1 MKQVSNL
8 PRRVDAEEHSP
19 MPRDVSAGQA
29 RQPVDTSKREIGIV
43 GVPMD
48 LGAGRRGV
56 DMGPSAI
63 RYAGL
68 EHDLRALG
76 LCVIDYHNISVPGP
90 ESGDVGNPRAKFEQ
104 LIETACIELR
114 GRVGEIV
121 RAGQF
126 PLVLGGDHSIAM
138 GTVAGLLDAWGDVGV
153 LWIDAHGDI
162 NTPETTPSGNVH
174 GMPVAAL
181 LGKAGIGARL
191 DWDTRHI
198 RPERLVLLGTRTLDP
213 GERRIIREL
222 GIRMFTMSEIDQRGM
237 TPVVRDAIEVLKGPG
252 GIHVSFDI
260 DAVDPLEAPGVGT
273 PWPGGLTYREAHLA
287 MELLAATGLVTS
299 MEVVEVNP
307 IADHENRTARLA
319 AELILSAL
327 GRTIA

>member
-1 MKQVSNL
+1 
-8 PRRVDAEEHSP
+8 
-19 MPRDVSAGQA
+19 
-29 RQPVDTSKREIGIV
+29 
-43 GVPMD
+43 MD

-56 DMGPSAI
+56 DMGPFAI

-68 EHDLRALG
+68 VAELEALG
-76 LCVIDYHNISVPGP
+76 LSVTDYNNIAVPGP
-90 ESGDVGNPRAKFEQ
+90 ESGDVGKPGAKFEQ
-104 LIETACIELR
+104 LIETACLELR
-114 GRVGEIV
+114 IRVGKIV

-138 GTVAGLLDAWGDVGV
+138 GTVAGLLDAWQDVGV

-191 DWDTRHI
+191 GWDTRHI

-222 GIRMFTMSEIDQRGM
+222 GIRMFTMSEIDQRGVM
-237 TPVVRDAIEVLKGPG
+237 PVVREALELLDGPG

-287 MELLAATGLVTS
+287 MELVAATGQVSS

>member
-1 MKQVSNL
+1 MTQAKSP
-8 PRRVDAEEHSP
+8 PRAK
-19 MPRDVSAGQA
+19 AA
-29 RQPVDTSKREIGIV
+29 REIGIV

-68 EHDLRALG
+68 EHDLQAMG
-76 LCVIDYHNISVPGP
+76 FTVKDYQNIAVPGP
-90 ESGDVGNPRAKFEQ
+90 ESADVGNPQAKFDQ

-114 GRVGEIV
+114 GKVAEIA
-121 RAGQF
+121 RGSAF

-162 NTPETTPSGNVH
+162 NTPETSPSGNVH

-181 LGKAGIGARL
+181 LGLGEAGLGSRL
-191 DWDTRHI
+191 GWDKRRI
-198 RPERLVLLGTRTLDP
+198 RPERLVLFGTRTLDP
-213 GERRIIREL
+213 GERRIIADL
-222 GIRMFTMSEIDQRGM
+222 GIRMFTMSQIDQMGV
-237 TPVVRDAIEVLKGPG
+237 TAAVREAISLLGGPG
-252 GIHVSFDI
+252 GIHVSLDM

-273 PWPGGLTYREAHLA
+273 PWPGGLTFREAHLA
-287 MELLAATGLVTS
+287 MELLAAAGQVSS

-307 IADHENRTARLA
+307 IHDHENRTAKLA
-319 AELILSAL
+319 ADLILSAL

>member
-1 MKQVSNL
+1 MNYR
-8 PRRVDAEEHSP
+8 P
-19 MPRDVSAGQA
+19 VSA
-29 RQPVDTSKREIGIV
+29 REIGIV

-48 LGAGRRGV
+48 LGSGRRGV
-56 DMGPSAI
+56 DMGPFAI

-68 EHDLRALG
+68 EHELTALG
-76 LCVIDYHNISVPGP
+76 LCVTDFQNITVPGP
-90 ESGDVGNPRAKFEQ
+90 ESADVGDPRARFAD
-104 LIETACIELR
+104 LIETVCIELR
-114 GRVGEIV
+114 ARVGEIV
-121 RAGQF
+121 RTGHF

-162 NTPETTPSGNVH
+162 NTPATTPSGNVH

-181 LGKAGIGARL
+181 LGKAGLGARL
-191 DWDTRHI
+191 GWDTRHI

-213 GERRIIREL
+213 GERAIIRDL
-222 GIRMFTMSEIDQRGM
+222 GIRMFTMSEIDQRGVL
-237 TPVVRDAIEVLKGPG
+237 PVVRDAIDILQGPG

-287 MELLAATGLVTS
+287 MELLAATGQVSS
-299 MEVVEVNP
+299 MEMVEVNP

-327 GRTIA
+327 GRTIG

>member
-1 MKQVSNL
+1 MQQVRNR
-8 PRRVDAEEHSP
+8 PFEV
-19 MPRDVSAGQA
+19 
-29 RQPVDTSKREIGIV
+29 GIV

-68 EHDLRALG
+68 EHDLQAMG
-76 LCVIDYHNISVPGP
+76 LRVTDYHNIAVPGP
-90 ESGDVGNPRAKFEQ
+90 ESREIGNPRAKFDA
-104 LIETACIELR
+104 LIEDACIELR
-114 GRVGEIV
+114 GYVAEIA
-121 RAGQF
+121 RAGSF

-138 GTVAGLLDAWGDVGV
+138 GSVAGVLDAFGDVGV

-162 NTPETTPSGNVH
+162 NTPETSPSGNVH

-181 LGKAGIGARL
+181 LGRAGLGARL
-191 DWDTRHI
+191 DWGSRCI
-198 RPERLVLLGTRTLDP
+198 RPERVVLYGTRTLDP
-213 GERRIIREL
+213 GERKLIREL
-222 GIRMFTMSEIDQRGM
+222 GIRMFTMTEIDQRGV
-237 TPVVRDAIEVLKGPG
+237 TATVAEAIDLLRGPG
-252 GIHVSFDI
+252 GIHVSLDM

-287 MELLAATGLVTS
+287 MELLADTGLVTS
-299 MEVVEVNP
+299 MEVAEVNP
-307 IADHENRTARLA
+307 IHDHENRTAKLA

>member
-1 MKQVSNL
+1 MPPASS
-8 PRRVDAEEHSP
+8 PPPPASGARRV
-19 MPRDVSAGQA
+19 
-29 RQPVDTSKREIGIV
+29 GIV

-56 DMGPSAI
+56 DMGPYAI

-68 EHDLRALG
+68 EHDLASMG
-76 LCVIDYHNISVPGP
+76 IDVADHQNIAVPGP
-90 ESGDVGNPRAKFEQ
+90 ESADAGDPRAKFQ
-104 LIETACIELR
+104 LQIEAACLELR
-114 GRVGEIV
+114 RCVVEMIG
-121 RAGQF
+121 AGQF

-162 NTPETTPSGNVH
+162 NTPQTTPSGNVH
-174 GMPVAAL
+174 GMPVAAM
-181 LGKAGIGARL
+181 LGQAPIAPRL
-191 DWDTRHI
+191 DWQRRHV
-198 RPERLVLLGTRTLDP
+198 RPERVVLFGTRTLDP
-213 GERRIIREL
+213 GERTLIREL
-222 GIRMFTMSEIDQRGM
+222 GIRMFTMSEIDQLG
-237 TPVVRDAIEVLKGPG
+237 VKAAIGQAIGVLAGPG
-252 GIHVSFDI
+252 GIHISLDM

-287 MELLAATGLVTS
+287 MELLAGTGQVAS

-307 IADHENRTARLA
+307 IHDHENRTARLA
-319 AELILSAL
+319 EELILSAL

>member
-1 MKQVSNL
+1 MLQVNSR
-8 PRRVDAEEHSP
+8 PFEV
-19 MPRDVSAGQA
+19 
-29 RQPVDTSKREIGIV
+29 GIV

-68 EHDLRALG
+68 EHDLAAMGLG
-76 LCVIDYHNISVPGP
+76 VTDYHNIAVPGP
-90 ESGDVGNPRAKFEQ
+90 ESGEVGNPRARFDD
-104 LIETACIELR
+104 LIEDACVDLR
-114 GRVGEIV
+114 RRVAEIV
-121 RAGQF
+121 SAGKF

-138 GTVAGLLDAWGDVGV
+138 GSVAGLLDAWGDVGV

-162 NTPETTPSGNVH
+162 NTPETSPSGNVH
-174 GMPVAAL
+174 GMPVAVL
-181 LGKAGIGARL
+181 LGQAGLGARL
-191 DWDTRHI
+191 GWDVRHI
-198 RPERLVLLGTRTLDP
+198 RPERVVLFGTRTLDP
-213 GERRIIREL
+213 GERSIIREL
-222 GIRMFTMSEIDQRGM
+222 GIRMFTMNEIDQRGV
-237 TPVVRDAIEVLKGPG
+237 TATVAEAIDLLRGPG
-252 GIHVSFDI
+252 GIHVSFDM

-287 MELLAATGLVTS
+287 MEMLSAAGVISS
-299 MEVVEVNP
+299 MEVAEVNP
-307 IADHENRTARLA
+307 IHDHENRTGKLA